1 MIKNINMT
9 ELENAL
15 AVVKNATDLLIE
27 IAEEREFSLN
37 AYTHSNERQK
47 LCDRVQSRDVV
58 ELIAFLDV
66 VKKGDFD
73 IRRDMK
79 YVDNRESQIL
89 KRIEMK
95 AESLR

>member
-15 AVVKNATDLLIE
+15 AVVKNATDILIE
-27 IAEEREFSLN
+27 IAEDRLASFDSHTRSREQQHLF
-37 AYTHSNERQK
+37 Y
-47 LCDRVQSRDVV
+47 RVNDGDPV

-66 VKKGDFD
+66 VKEGKFD
-73 IRRDMK
+73 LHRDMK
-79 YVDNRESQIL
+79 SVHNRESQIL